1 MKKNQPVNRVSK
13 QIVVWWYMKI
23 LYLWKGN
30 ELFEINFEFKW
41 KKPANK
47 GSSTMAFVMLNRFGL
62 LSKETLLPLFLS
74 DNIWMDGMLTNIKL
88 KIKAYLTLLYFKLW
102 EGTSVKSYNMQLSGL
117 LFLVLH
123 LFLYQQISYFFT
135 AF

>member
-1 MKKNQPVNRVSK
+1 
-13 QIVVWWYMKI
+13 
-23 LYLWKGN
+23 
-30 ELFEINFEFKW
+30 
-41 KKPANK
+41 
-47 GSSTMAFVMLNRFGL
+47 MAFIMLNRFGL
-62 LSKETLLPLFLS
+62 LSKETLLSLFLS